1 MPAII
6 VLGLVFSIFFV
17 FTWGETKKSVEEKG
31 GTTPH
36 GGFVLL
42 GLLASIWLSA
52 LFLLILKE
60 YAFFFANLIIA
71 IVFTIAAAFVVIF
84 SAPSSNKEDISDSN
98 NYDD

>member
-36 GGFVLL
+36 GGFVLS
-42 GLLASIWLSA
+42 GLLVSVWVPT
-52 LFLLILKE
+52 LFLLIAGK
-60 YAFFFANLIIA
+60 YALFIASFVIA
-71 IVFTIAAAFVVIF
+71 IVFTVAAAFVVIF
-84 SAPSSNKEDISDSN
+84 TVPSNNKEDISESN